1 MKTAKHILNLLSLI
15 VVNLGYAQYYLP
27 YNPSNWE
34 FMNNASLVDFSQV
47 KSVTTKHLTLDENEE
62 FPVYETF
69 MLWHNSNQLIDY
81 QFVNYNN
88 SYVDYDIHFKYVNP
102 YGTQLKS
109 VIITNPNTNNIIE
122 EWQYTNGVFDVEK
135 ISVKRY
141 LLNVEEPDVFEIKY
155 TGNDDDFLQETV
167 YTPQGTIEHVLKQWY
182 YKANDGGHYSVQKL
196 YLDQILDQT
205 DSVMVDSN
213 GKKQQHFITNLGIT
227 SKILYNYKSRKVL
240 VFGEEQEYQELE
252 RIIKDG
258 KDTERYIYEYDS
270 KGNWII
276 KKIYKIK
283 YARWE
288 YTDIIR
294 REIEYKS

>member
-69 MLWHNSNQLIDY
+69 MLWNNSNQLIDY

-141 LLNVEEPDVFEIKY
+141 LLNVE
-155 TGNDDDFLQETV
+155 
-167 YTPQGTIEHVLKQWY
+167 
-182 YKANDGGHYSVQKL
+182 
-196 YLDQILDQT
+196 
-205 DSVMVDSN
+205 
-213 GKKQQHFITNLGIT
+213 
-227 SKILYNYKSRKVL
+227 
-240 VFGEEQEYQELE
+240 
-252 RIIKDG
+252 
-258 KDTERYIYEYDS
+258 
-270 KGNWII
+270 
-276 KKIYKIK
+276 
-283 YARWE
+283 
-288 YTDIIR
+288 
-294 REIEYKS
+294 